1 MFNFLTVL
9 YVAIVVI
16 LMFGASIFIHEFG
29 HFWVARLRG
38 LKVEEFAIGFGP
50 KIFGWTRNGVAYT
63 LRWLPFGGYV
73 KLPQMVTSEVL
84 EGAATENL
92 PPISRFSKILV
103 AFAGPLMNVVFAYI
117 IATIIYFVGLPVV
130 INPAVVGSVDPN
142 SPEAQAGIKEKDKI
156 VSVNDTPV
164 KSWDDAQM
172 AAILART
179 NVVPVVV
186 QRGNE
191 KLTFQLPLKMNKT
204 LRLKMLDLDPLE
216 YPVVRGVIADR
227 PAEKAGLQ
235 TNDVFISFANVPV
248 GSQEQLVGL
257 ILKRGG
263 EPTEM
268 VVKRG
273 DKRITLNVT
282 PSGTPG
288 KNDGKIGV
296 MLSSGSTVYYE
307 VQHPSPHEQV
317 SDVWKKTIKT
327 LGALF
332 HSKQTG
338 VGVKDLSGP
347 PGILAM
353 LAAQVLADL
362 RLALSFLVLLNINLA
377 VLNLLPIPVLD
388 GGHILVAIIES
399 ITKRTL
405 NVKLVE
411 WVTTGCALL
420 LISFILFVSFND
432 LTAHRDMFKMM
443 FQHSTKIELPANKGD
458 SSKSASQAEPAP
470 QPTAPAK

>member
-1 MFNFLTVL
+1 MLSFLTVL
-9 YVAIVVI
+9 YVAVVVI
-16 LMFGASIFIHEFG
+16 LLFGASIFIHEFG

-63 LRWLPFGGYV
+63 CRWFPFGGYV

-84 EGAATENL
+84 EGATTESL

-103 AFAGPLMNVVFAYI
+103 AFAGPLMNVVFAYF
-117 IATIIYFVGLPVV
+117 IATIIYFVGLPVS
-130 INPAVVGSVDPN
+130 ITPAVVGTVDPT
-142 SPEAQAGIKEKDKI
+142 SPEGQVGIREKDRI
-156 VSVNDTPV
+156 VSVNNEPV
-164 KSWDDAQM
+164 KSWNDVQM
-172 AAILART
+172 AAIIART

-186 QRGNE
+186 QRGTE

-204 LRLKMLDLDPLE
+204 LQLKMLDLDPLE
-216 YPVVRGVIADR
+216 YPVVRSVIPDK

-235 TNDVFISFANVPV
+235 TNDVFVSFANVPV

-257 ILKRGG
+257 IRKRAG

-288 KNDGKIGV
+288 KNEGQIGV
-296 MLSSGSTVYYE
+296 MLSSSSVYYE
-307 VQHPSPHEQV
+307 VQHPTPQDQV
-317 SDVWKKTIKT
+317 ALVWGRTIDT

-353 LAAQVLADL
+353 LAAQVLTDL

-388 GGHILVAIIES
+388 GGHILVAVIEGIIR
-399 ITKRTL
+399 RTL
-405 NVKLVE
+405 NVKVVE

-432 LTAHRDMFKMM
+432 LTLHREWFKMM
-443 FQHSTKIELPANKGD
+443 FQHTTKIEQPANKVD
-458 SSKSASQAEPAP
+458 SAKSAPKAESAP
-470 QPTAPAK
+470 QPAAPAK